1 MALALSTSF
10 QAVASGDIIRID
22 TLEIDRGYP
31 VVYAR
36 RVNPQYGETVLLTL
50 QMGEGEQNVMVY
62 MPKRYAECFADA
74 HIEEIN
80 NSIKLYKLFYRG
92 KQGTAFLLNLEL

>member
-1 MALALSTSF
+1 MALSTSF

-36 RVNPQYGETVLLTL
+36 RLNTQYGETILLTL
-50 QMGEGEQNVMVY
+50 QMGEGEQNVRVY
-62 MPKRYAECFADA
+62 MPKRYAECFADTD
-74 HIEEIN
+74 IEKIN
-80 NSIKLYKLFYRG
+80 NSVKLYKLFYRG